1 MTCLDDNV
9 ATEFVAGALP
19 AASVTRVEGHLASC
33 RDCRDLVAA
42 LASDA
47 ADDHDSDART
57 HQHERMHASH
67 AGARPQAVYSIGD
80 RVGRYLILTK
90 LGAGG
95 MGVVFAA
102 YDPQLD
108 RKIALKLLRAGIN
121 VTTQEA
127 RSRLRREAQAIAQ
140 LSHPNVVAAYDVGT
154 TDDGDLYVA
163 MEFVEGDTLTTWL
176 KKWPRTWRDILDV
189 FQQAARGLYAA
200 HGVNLLHRDFKPDNV
215 LVGGDGRVRVS
226 DFGLARSLL
235 AGPDEA
241 AARPASYIATLS
253 AELTATGTVL
263 GTPRYM
269 PPEQLVGP
277 DIDARSDQFS
287 FCVALYE
294 ALYGVHPLPGGT
306 AVSMLEQGARAGAPP
321 ADTRVPA
328 WVHKVVARGLERDR
342 VKRFPT
348 MHQLLGELAPAP
360 VRSRL
365 TVVAIGLAALLIGGL
380 GVAAA
385 VSRGPGLQPPHD
397 DLWALQRLH
406 ELEKTVQ
413 SLNVDR
419 ARLVEQL
426 EKQPEEIAHLR
437 AELEAKNHEIEQ
449 LDAQLQALTKQIR
462 PGAVK
467 AALLPKAPWQA
478 QSDQVLLS
486 LEAARQNVHFC
497 FAEWGE
503 RPRDAED
510 GGGHN
515 GDSPAKLAVSLVV
528 CASGSGRQQRAAG
541 VDSPALNGCVA
552 DAIARVH
559 FPTGDEDLDVQVLAT
574 WSEGQL
580 VMAPRVADH
589 HEARATCDNLE

>member
-1 MTCLDDNV
+1 VACLDDNV
-9 ATEFVAGALP
+9 ATDFVSGTLP
-19 AASVTRVEGHLASC
+19 PTAVTKVESHLASC
-33 RDCRDLVAA
+33 RDCRALVAA
-42 LASDA
+42 LAADSDDA
-47 ADDHDSDART
+47 HDSDART
-57 HQHERMHASH
+57 HQHERPSH
-67 AGARPQAVYSIGD
+67 SQVGRPQAVYSIGD
-80 RVGRYLILTK
+80 RVGRYLVLSK

-102 YDPQLD
+102 YDPNLD

-154 TDDGDLYVA
+154 TDAGDLYVA

-241 AARPASYIATLS
+241 GSKSAQIATLS

-294 ALYGVHPLPGGT
+294 ALYGIHPLPGGT
-306 AVSMLEQGARAGAPP
+306 AVSMMEQGARAATPP

-342 VKRFPT
+342 AKRFSS
-348 MHQLLGELAPAP
+348 MAALLAELAPAP
-360 VRSRL
+360 VRSRKALVALALGAVVIGGAGIAAALSRDPNGGPVIHDDAWALERMHDLEKKLDRTEAKLHQAL
-365 TVVAIGLAALLIGGL
+365 TQLDERPTPEQLAALQKQ
-380 GVAAA
+380 VAEMEA
-385 VSRGPGLQPPHD
+385 
-397 DLWALQRLH
+397 
-406 ELEKTVQ
+406 
-413 SLNVDR
+413 
-419 ARLVEQL
+419 
-426 EKQPEEIAHLR
+426 EIADLT
-437 AELEAKNHEIEQ
+437 AER
-449 LDAQLQALTKQIR
+449 AQLKALIKAQGTKPLAPPPPAPQA
-462 PGAVK
+462 V
-467 AALLPKAPWQA
+467 
-478 QSDQVLLS
+478 QVLS
-486 LEAARQNVHFC
+486 AINAARSNVRAC
-497 FAEWGE
+497 FAEWAE
-503 RPRDAED
+503 RPKDIAGTGR
-510 GGGHN
+510 N
-515 GDSPAKLAVSLVV
+515 GDDPANLAVKLSV
-528 CASGSGRQQRAAG
+528 CASGGAHRQVAAG
-541 VDSPALNGCVA
+541 VDSPTLTGCVA
-552 DAIARVH
+552 DALARVH
-559 FPTGDEDLDVQVLAT
+559 YPNGDEDLDLEIAA
-574 WSEGQL
+574 SFAAGSL
-580 VMAPRVADH
+580 SLSPHVAGH
-589 HEARATCDNLE
+589 HDARAECDLD